1 MTKES
6 KNTGFVYDA
15 FDLIKFILE
24 KKWIFIGIFIVT
36 VITSVIVSFE
46 ITPRFKSSVIVFP
59 VASVSVAKDLLE
71 TSSLIMETRDILSY
85 GREDESERL
94 LQILH
99 SNQIMEHIEKKY
111 DLMNHYSIKKNA
123 RYPKTELDNAFKG
136 NVKFKRTEFISVE
149 ISVIDIDPKYA
160 ADIANDIAD
169 YVDST
174 IHIMQRE
181 RSGISLQIVKNEMES
196 TQQEITLLRDSL
208 QKMHKTG
215 SIDSK
220 SQGTSSELYGSPL
233 AKKIDLA
240 NKYGVNYFE
249 VFETL
254 ESAIER
260 LEHLK
265 VKYASSRV
273 NVVET
278 IPNIFI
284 VDRAVVPEKKDSP
297 KRALLVFM
305 STISTLALAFI
316 ILLIIDN
323 IKVRLS

>member
-15 FDLIKFILE
+15 FDLIKFIVE
-24 KKWIFIGIFIVT
+24 KKWLFLGVFIVT
-36 VITSVIVSFE
+36 FITSVIVSLE
-46 ITPRFKSSVIVFP
+46 ITPRFKSLVTVFP
-59 VASVSVAKDLLE
+59 VASVSVTKDLLE
-71 TSSLIMETRDILSY
+71 TSSLTMETRDILAY

-99 SNQIMEHIEKKY
+99 SNQIMNHIEKKY
-111 DLMNHYSIKKNA
+111 DLMNHYSIKKA
-123 RYPKTELDNAFKG
+123 SKYPKTELDNAFKG

-149 ISVIDIDPKYA
+149 ISVLDTDPKYA

-169 YVDST
+169 YVDSA
-174 IHIMQRE
+174 IHNMQRE
-181 RSGISLQIVKNEMES
+181 RSMISLQIIKNEMES
-196 TQQEITLLRDSL
+196 TQKQIGLLRDSL
-208 QKMHKTG
+208 QRIHRAG
-215 SIDSK
+215 PNDNK
-220 SQGTSSELYGSPL
+220 SQATSYDLYASPL
-233 AKKIDLA
+233 SKKMDLVA
-240 NKYGVNYFE
+240 KYGVNYLE

-254 ESAIER
+254 ESQLER

-265 VKYASSRV
+265 VKYSSYRA
-273 NVVET
+273 NVEKT

-284 VDRAVVPEKKDSP
+284 VDRAVVSEKKDSP

-305 STISTLALAFI
+305 STVSTLALAFI

-323 IKVRLS
+323 IKARLS